1 MKQINAKKI
10 TAENFKEF
18 GSFTDLLNPDG
29 YSLGGFLSGQT
40 ENAQFRCYA
49 DGFFSASGT

>member
-29 YSLGGFLSGQT
+29 YSLGDFWQNDT
-40 ENAQFRCYA
+40 R
-49 DGFFSASGT
+49 